1 MRIPTDSEIDAAA
14 RELGVAVDGKCP
26 RSKRAQVAKAIQIA
40 DAETRVEQQHTTDMD
55 AAVEVV
61 AAFYQKLRE
70 RTNWEAAARIT
81 AALAPTLYRN
91 ATAPKDNKQ

>member
-1 MRIPTDSEIDAAA
+1 MRIPTDSEIDTAA

-55 AAVEVV
+55 AAIAEV
-61 AAFYQKLRE
+61 AAFYRKL
-70 RTNWEAAARIT
+70 NDAIGWEPAARIT

-91 ATAPKDNKQ
+91 ATAPKDNN